1 MCYVRLSCSS
11 CILALV
17 LFFFKLILLSYC
29 SSVNHYSSD
38 LLDMA
43 LWIMP
48 IYYLHWQQNKKS
60 RSSIYCKSGFL
71 VAISKSWL
79 WTTSAT
85 LLTSYLEHKLLDQKI
100 KEFKEKEAIF
110 GWVGLAFFVSL
121 VFKWTICTVSF
132 ALILAAH
139 TTKLQA
145 QLFAH
150 PFIRRL
156 WRTCKKTH
164 PLCNLQTGSVLQLLL
179 LLTWAIW
186 EEAAPARFAAKPP
199 IMPNLSVLP
208 TSFPEQWSSSVRV
221 HWHALGRAI
230 PVRN

>member
-17 LFFFKLILLSYC
+17 HFFFKLILLSYC

-43 LWIMP
+43 VWMMP
-48 IYYLHWQQNKKS
+48 ICYLHWQQKS
-60 RSSIYCKSGFL
+60 GSSLSCKSGFL

-79 WTTSAT
+79 WATSAD
-85 LLTSYLEHKLLDQKI
+85 LLTSHLEHKLLDQKI

-110 GWVGLAFFVSL
+110 VWIGLTFFVSL
-121 VFKWTICTVSF
+121 AFKWTICTVSF

-145 QLFAH
+145 QVLAH

-156 WRTCKKTH
+156 WRTCKKIH
-164 PLCNLQTGSVLQLLL
+164 PLCNLQTESVLQLLL
-179 LLTWAIW
+179 LLTWAVW
-186 EEAAPARFAAKPP
+186 EEAAPSRSAPKPP
-199 IMPNLSVLP
+199 TLPNLSVLP
-208 TSFPEQWSSSVRV
+208 TPFPEQRSSLVCV